1 MVVMVTRITVVMGVV
16 IKVVMMDIMH
26 MVVEKRPLH
35 MAQAMDR
42 ATEPVVVP
50 VAVEAALT
58 LRAHLVSFF
67 FQIFDLKKQN
77 FQFFCFFPP

>member
-26 MVVEKRPLH
+26 MVVEKKPLH

-67 FQIFDLKKQN
+67 KFSTSKN
-77 FQFFCFFPP
+77 